1 MADAACSRRELFGGA
16 IVGSLPARLVD
27 VSDFRQVPDHQE
39 CFADGACD
47 QSVMVELL
55 DLQEEVKDADAA
67 AFFFNDLAQ
76 ANDAT
81 GMNIERIEPLAH
93 DAMPHLDAGVV
104 KSMCTG
110 TQTVAKAKDDP
121 SAVNCV
127 HVLLANIRLRSVG
140 TDVLITMNTPLT
152 VSKDSRAAAANVQ
165 ASAAVFA
172 AAREDFV
179 HLLRSLDIKDWRLFG

>member
-1 MADAACSRRELFGGA
+1 M
-16 IVGSLPARLVD
+16 GSA
-27 VSDFRQVPDHQE
+27 
-39 CFADGACD
+39 
-47 QSVMVELL
+47 
-55 DLQEEVKDADAA
+55 LQ
-67 AFFFNDLAQ
+67 AQ

-127 HVLLANIRLRSVG
+127 HVGSLLH
-140 TDVLITMNTPLT
+140 PLPFT
-152 VSKDSRAAAANVQ
+152 ASAACSPPSPAAAAT
-165 ASAAVFA
+165 
-172 AAREDFV
+172 AR
-179 HLLRSLDIKDWRLFG
+179 SIN